1 VGGVFQHVFQIFSA
15 HFKPLLI
22 ISLIYNAVLVGVSF
36 VLGTISV
43 ISVAAYFLPLL
54 ASLQNVANNANRNL
68 LDHSLGVSGSSRLLQ
83 GIEDYSGLNLD
94 DIEFPE
100 FGAKFIVIMICLCI
114 VWVLALTLV
123 VSIFTGAFC
132 HAVAE
137 IYIGATPSPDRSI
150 KRGMSKAWNLFK
162 YQFAICSTFLGYVIL
177 IVALMVKAFELMMA
191 EVDVDD
197 DSQANKAM
205 AELAVP
211 FLCLAAFYI
220 LLAVFAPYLT
230 AVVPAIVI
238 ESKSPIEAIKRSW
251 FLCKGFYCF
260 IFLNIFCFNIA
271 SIIVSSIFNE
281 IADEL
286 GIFGLIIHFLVQLSV
301 TALSG
306 VFIFVLYMSMRIRS
320 EQMTQEE
327 LSKEIGFDGPFAYS
341 EVVAHADIPAEKV

>member
-1 VGGVFQHVFQIFSA
+1 MNQTIQATSKCIALIPTTLRLSTQTTVIARIMDSSKLFSEVSHTVGKVFQHVFQIFSA
-15 HFKPLLI
+15 HFKPLLL
-22 ISLIYNAVLVGVSF
+22 ISLIYNAVLSVVIF
-36 VLGTISV
+36 VLGIISV

-54 ASLQNVANNANRNL
+54 AYVANNVANNANRNL
-68 LDHSLGVSGSSRLLQ
+68 LDHSLGVSGSSRLLHRT
-83 GIEDYSGLNLD
+83 EDYSGLLDLD

-100 FGAKFIVIMICLCI
+100 FGAKFIVIMVCLCI

-123 VSIFTGAFC
+123 SSIFTGAFC
-132 HAVAE
+132 HAIAE

-177 IVALMVKAFELMMA
+177 IVALVVKAFELMMA

-211 FLCLAAFYI
+211 FLCLTAFYI

-251 FLCKGFYCF
+251 FLCKGFHCF
-260 IFLNIFCFNIA
+260 IIGNICCFNIA
-271 SIIVSSIFNE
+271 AIIVSSISNV

-286 GIFGLIIHFLVQLSV
+286 EIFGLVVHFLVQISV
-301 TALSG
+301 TAFTG
-306 VFIFVLYMSMRIRS
+306 V
-320 EQMTQEE
+320 
-327 LSKEIGFDGPFAYS
+327 
-341 EVVAHADIPAEKV
+341 

>member
-1 VGGVFQHVFQIFSA
+1 MDSSQLFSQAPHTVGKVFQHIYLIFSA

-54 ASLQNVANNANRNL
+54 ASLQKVANNANRNL

-83 GIEDYSGLNLD
+83 GIEDYSGLNLNFD

-100 FGAKFIVIMICLCI
+100 FGAKFIVIMVCLCI
-114 VWVLALTLV
+114 MWVLALTLV
-123 VSIFTGAFC
+123 ASIFIGAFC

-150 KRGMSKAWNLFK
+150 KRGMSKAWNMFK
-162 YQFAICSTFLGYVIL
+162 YQFAICSTCLGYFIL
-177 IVALMVKAFELMMA
+177 IVALMIKAFELMTA
-191 EVDVDD
+191 EVDVED

-205 AELAVP
+205 AELTVP
-211 FLCLAAFYI
+211 FLCVTTFCI
-220 LLAVFAPYLT
+220 LLVVFGPYFA

-260 IFLNIFCFNIA
+260 IIGNTCCFNIA
-271 SIIVSSIFNE
+271 AIIVSSIFNE

-286 GIFGLIIHFLVQLSV
+286 GIFGLIIHLLVQISV
-301 TALSG
+301 TAFTP
-306 VFIFVLYMSMRIRS
+306 V
-320 EQMTQEE
+320 
-327 LSKEIGFDGPFAYS
+327 
-341 EVVAHADIPAEKV
+341 